1 MNNKTNSPFVSST
14 IMPARVINL
23 AIDTA
28 YIYSQTSGTYAGVG
42 VYMMDNN
49 VEGGSTNEGGLE
61 LVTDVSAGF
70 GIAFNAFP
78 IDAAGNQGDTVA
90 IVGFEVSDGTNI
102 FGNFGWPTEQPAGS
116 SYQWMGT
123 AMVQG
128 NCTYQIKIGV
138 SIGGAPMQYFWWDP
152 FFNCTA

>member
-1 MNNKTNSPFVSST
+1 
-14 IMPARVINL
+14 
-23 AIDTA
+23 
-28 YIYSQTSGTYAGVG
+28 
-42 VYMMDNN
+42 MDNN

-128 NCTYQIKIGV
+128 NCTNQIKIGV